1 MVFNATFNNISVIL
15 WLSFIGGGNPEKP
28 TDLPQVTDKLYHMML
43 YQVHLVWAGFKLL
56 TLVVICTDCIGSY
69 KSNYQTITLV
79 YANKKNTLK

>member
-1 MVFNATFNNISVIL
+1 
-15 WLSFIGGGNPEKP
+15 
-28 TDLPQVTDKLYHMML
+28 MML